1 MASRRIKETSYIL
14 WASLALII
22 AIITV
27 SALSILFQRDQAIE
41 ASKHELANLSFVLA
55 EQTYQSM
62 SSAELAMDNIVEHI
76 VDLNVRN
83 DAELRQKTNTKEI
96 HQLLRDKIVGLPQIE
111 VASIV
116 AENGDVINFTRSF
129 PAPAINLADRDYFTA
144 QINNLKESIFISLPL
159 RNKENGKWVFYMSH
173 RLHYR
178 DGRFL
183 GLVILGI
190 SVDKYT
196 EFYERL
202 CNNLGDGSTI
212 TLLRRD
218 FSILTRWPEDDKS
231 IGHQNLTGSSHYV
244 IEELKLTDAVILNNG
259 PRYSENGKAVFRISA
274 VQLIKKFP
282 LILNLTVAEKF
293 ILAKWRDN
301 ALNIVIM
308 AAGGIIIL
316 LIAMKI
322 MLRIAKQREKSISLL
337 DDLTDQVPGKL
348 FQYQQF
354 PDGKVT
360 LPYVNKEFLKAYGLD
375 RHNLPFDGEVLFKTF
390 HPEDKARLQASLQV
404 SAQKLEPWDEIFRV
418 LISGS
423 EIRWWHGTAQ
433 PQQLKDGSIIFHGYI
448 NDITD
453 SKLAEQELLNES
465 RKNQDILRNASD
477 GIHILDENGIVLE
490 ASDSFCEMLG
500 YQRSEI
506 IGMNVSEWDVQL
518 GASELEK
525 AISKQISRNSRSQ
538 FETQHRRKDGTV
550 FDVEISGS
558 PIEMNGR
565 KVLFNSSRD
574 ITERKQAAKEVAE
587 AKVKADEAN
596 SAKSDFLANMSHE
609 IRTPMNGVIGLSE
622 LALGSKDSD
631 EIHNY
636 LQQINESANSLLG
649 ILNDILD
656 FSKIEARQLAIEN
669 TVFKLDDLLD
679 SLNRMFTLKTQEKG
693 VHFAINRNEEINHLV
708 FGDQLRIRQILTNL
722 LGNAVKFTSS
732 GQVTLDVNYSNVGP
746 TGMTVT
752 FAVSDSG
759 IGMTPAQIQGLFK
772 PFVQA
777 DNSISRR
784 FGGTGLGLTISRN
797 LAKLMGG
804 DIKVESQIGVGSTFS
819 FQVNLAIP
827 KSSQNESDKL
837 QIDSS
842 DLANYQTLVNALA
855 GKRVL
860 LAEDT
865 RVNQLVATKMLAKIG
880 VLVDVANNGEEAIKC
895 LQNTPYDAV
904 LMDVQMPV
912 MNGLEA
918 TRLIRQ
924 DPRFATLPIL
934 AMSAGVTL
942 SEQDACD
949 AAGMTGF
956 VSKPVNSAELTRK
969 LVDVCFPYLSDGI

>member
-1 MASRRIKETSYIL
+1 MPSQRIKETSYIRA
-14 WASLALII
+14 ASYALII
-22 AIITV
+22 AIIAIST
-27 SALSILFQRDQAIE
+27 LSVLFQRNQAID
-41 ASKHELANLSFVLA
+41 ASRHELANLSFVLA

-62 SSAELAMDNIVEHI
+62 SSAELAMDSIVERI
-76 VDLNVRN
+76 VNLNVRN
-83 DAELRQKTNTKEI
+83 DAELRKKTNTQEI
-96 HQLLRDKIVGLPQIE
+96 HQLLLDKIVGLPQID
-111 VASIV
+111 VATIV

-129 PAPAINLADRDYFTA
+129 PAPAINLADRDYFKA
-144 QINNLKESIFISLPL
+144 QLNNLKESLYISLPV
-159 RNKENGKWVFYMSH
+159 RNKGNGKWVFYLTH

-183 GLVILGI
+183 GLVIIGI
-190 SVDKYT
+190 SVDKFT

-202 CNNLGDGSTI
+202 CNNLGEGATI

-218 FSILTRWPEDDKS
+218 FSILTRWPIDDKT
-231 IGHQNLTGSSHYV
+231 IGHQNLTGSSHTV
-244 IEELKLTDAVILNNG
+244 IEDLKLTDAVILNDG
-259 PRYSENGKAVFRISA
+259 PRYSENEKSVSRLSA
-274 VQLIKKFP
+274 VHLLKRFP
-282 LILNLTVAEKF
+282 LIVNLTVAEKF
-293 ILAKWRDN
+293 ILSKWRDAAITI
-301 ALNIVIM
+301 ALM

-316 LIAMKI
+316 LIAMNI
-322 MLRIAKQREKSISLL
+322 MLRIAKQREISISLL

-348 FQYQQF
+348 FQFLQF
-354 PDGKVT
+354 PDGRVT
-360 LPYVNKEFLKAYGLD
+360 LPYVNKEFLNSYGLKKVD
-375 RHNLPFDGEVLFKTF
+375 LPFNGAVLFKIF
-390 HPEDKARLQASLQV
+390 HPEDRDRLKASLQF
-404 SAQKLEPWDEIFRV
+404 AARKLEPWNEIFRV
-418 LISGS
+418 LTSSNKIG
-423 EIRWWHGTAQ
+423 WWHGNAH
-433 PQQLKDGSIIFHGYI
+433 PQKLKDGSIIFHGYI
-448 NDITD
+448 NDITE
-453 SKLAEQELLNES
+453 SKLAEQELLSES

-477 GIHILDENGIVLE
+477 GIHILDENGNLLE

-500 YQRSEI
+500 YQRSEL
-506 IGMNVSEWDVQL
+506 IGMNVTKWDAQM
-518 GASELEK
+518 GASELEG
-525 AISKQISRNSRSQ
+525 ALSKLISRNSRSQ

-565 KVLFNSSRD
+565 NVLFNSSRD
-574 ITERKQAAKEVAE
+574 ITERKQASKEVTQ
-587 AKVKADEAN
+587 AKLKADEAN

-622 LALGSKDSD
+622 LALDSKDSV

-636 LQQINESANSLLG
+636 LLQINESANSLLG

-669 TVFKLDDLLD
+669 SVFKLDDLLE
-679 SLNRMFTLKTQEKG
+679 SLNRMFILKTQEKG
-693 VHFAINRNEEINHLV
+693 VEFVITRNEQLTHLV
-708 FGDQLRIRQILTNL
+708 YGDQLRIRQILTNL

-732 GQVTLDVNYSNVGP
+732 GRVSLDVNFSNISSSGL
-746 TGMTVT
+746 TVT

-759 IGMTPAQIQGLFK
+759 IGMTAEQIQGLFK

-784 FGGTGLGLTISRN
+784 FGGTGLGLTISLN

-819 FQVNLAIP
+819 FQLNLVTA
-827 KSSQNESDKL
+827 KSTQSESDKTHV
-837 QIDSS
+837 QNS
-842 DLANYQTLVNALA
+842 DFANYQAMVNALS
-855 GKRVL
+855 GKRIL

-880 VLVDVANNGEEAIKC
+880 VTVDIANNGEEALQC
-895 LQNTPYDAV
+895 LQNSTYDAV

-918 TRLIRQ
+918 TRLIRL
-924 DPRFATLPIL
+924 DPRFAALPIL

-942 SEQDACD
+942 DEQVACD

-956 VSKPVNSAELTRK
+956 VSKPVSSAELTRK